1 MKKKYY
7 KLLNTFRVEWE
18 NGVEQIRGVSLI
30 NHQKHIP
37 ALERDNK
44 NAFTKQQIEDADS
57 HDITLLTTWDLFRLT
72 RGMIKYGWNPEAIKA
87 IFYDKGRISEVPN
100 NYKPIGKIFTHITE
114 KNIMGIKITDRKMFL
129 GQRIGYNLPNGF
141 LEEDVTSLQVDSKDV
156 QEAQVGED
164 AGIITNYSK
173 IELKT
178 GIIVYEVI

>member
-1 MKKKYY
+1 
-7 KLLNTFRVEWE
+7 
-18 NGVEQIRGVSLI
+18 
-30 NHQKHIP
+30 
-37 ALERDNK
+37 
-44 NAFTKQQIEDADS
+44 
-57 HDITLLTTWDLFRLT
+57 
-72 RGMIKYGWNPEAIKA
+72 MIKYGWNPEAIKA

-129 GQRIGYNLPNGF
+129 VQRIGYNLPNGF

-178 GIIVYEVI
+178 GIIV